1 MELSE
6 GRSNVVSKIRCYS
19 CSRELPDGSLK
30 YVIEVKSF
38 ADFDG
43 FLEDYSG
50 DVESGMVELV
60 KEMEDIDQKTLED
73 EVYQEMVFILCKPCR
88 DKFYKR
94 LFDTSA
100 PIAIDREIKDTV
112 H

>member
-1 MELSE
+1 M
-6 GRSNVVSKIRCYS
+6 NKIKCHS
-19 CSRELPDGSLK
+19 CFKELPEGSLK

-43 FLEDYSG
+43 FLEDYPG
-50 DVESGMVELV
+50 DVESGMVELL
-60 KEMEDIDQKTLED
+60 KELEDVDQKTLED
-73 EVYQEMVFILCKPCR
+73 EIYQETVVILCKACR
-88 DKFYKR
+88 DKFYKN

-100 PIAIDREIKDTV
+100 PIGLDSEIKDTI